1 MIVRIMGDNQYRIAD
16 GHNGEIARLDEEL
29 LAAMDAGNNGRF
41 TAALAQLTGYVRS
54 NGEVVPDAE
63 LVPSDVMVPAA
74 DMTLA
79 EARERLEGATVAAD
93 DAGEAGGAAGE

>member
-1 MIVRIMGDNQYRIAD
+1 MIVRIMGDNQYRITD

-29 LAAMDAGNNGRF
+29 MAAMDAGDNKRF

-54 NGEVVPDAE
+54 TGALVPDEE
-63 LVPSDVMVPAA
+63 LVPSDLMVPAA

-79 EARERLEGATVAAD
+79 EARERLESANVTAD
-93 DAGEAGGAAGE
+93 DTGDGGGSADA

>member
-29 LAAMDAGNNGRF
+29 LAAMDAGDNARF
-41 TAALAQLTGYVRS
+41 SAALAQLTEFVRS
-54 NGEVVPDAE
+54 NGAVVPDAE
-63 LVPSDVMVPAA
+63 LVSSDLMVPAA

-79 EARERLEGATVAAD
+79 EARERLEGANVATD
-93 DAGEAGGAAGE
+93 DASDAGGAAGE